1 MQADIRYCVAICA
14 YAKIERMNRYAPIGD
29 FSKAFAQEYKAF
41 MVANDIKGFQIA
53 EKLDRAIGYVS
64 ERVNGKRPLDT
75 EDVDALA
82 MLVPGW
88 SGRTLLLEL
97 ARRAKET
104 MAVDSSNVVRLED
117 HRRIDQSGTTDLEIE
132 YNPDTADQEVSDAL
146 ADRHAA
152 LIAEDPTPEQEAP
165 PTA

>member
-1 MQADIRYCVAICA
+1 
-14 YAKIERMNRYAPIGD
+14 MNRYAPIGD

-75 EDVDALA
+75 EDIDALA

-88 SGRTLLLEL
+88 SGKTLMLEL

-104 MAVDSSNVVRLED
+104 LISEKLAPVADLAAHREFSREPVDDLGAVASAPSDD
-117 HRRIDQSGTTDLEIE
+117 DGYDTD
-132 YNPDTADQEVSDAL
+132 YDD
-146 ADRHAA
+146 
-152 LIAEDPTPEQEAP
+152 
-165 PTA
+165 